1 MTKFLNY
8 GKIFDDRW
16 GDWMDILNKLNST
29 GIEQTEVMKT
39 AYLRNVKLL
48 CKIIKEHP
56 ARCNDI
62 RDTEIIAD
70 FKHAVYEMTSL
81 FYNFGSRMMEFNK
94 SARYYDKE
102 IAQFEWLEGSIFTGD
117 IGIPGC
123 HSMIEYSRAITVHN
137 IEMIIKFIDL
147 NLDGLLSYTETDGMI
162 LPEFMYQAYSN
173 YARGMH
179 GELEITKYRLIHSIG
194 QESLD
199 LYLPYYFNVS
209 DLNKDK
215 ESYRERFNSE
225 ERYQRFLKKQYP
237 VIAWMLDH
245 GMEEENKV
253 FKW

>member
-1 MTKFLNY
+1 
-8 GKIFDDRW
+8 
-16 GDWMDILNKLNST
+16 
-29 GIEQTEVMKT
+29 
-39 AYLRNVKLL
+39 
-48 CKIIKEHP
+48 
-56 ARCNDI
+56 
-62 RDTEIIAD
+62 
-70 FKHAVYEMTSL
+70 
-81 FYNFGSRMMEFNK
+81 
-94 SARYYDKE
+94 
-102 IAQFEWLEGSIFTGD
+102 
-117 IGIPGC
+117 
-123 HSMIEYSRAITVHN
+123 
-137 IEMIIKFIDL
+137 
-147 NLDGLLSYTETDGMI
+147 
-162 LPEFMYQAYSN
+162 
-173 YARGMH
+173 MH